1 MERLLERSNSDN
13 DFDVTS
19 SNQRKSRSSGTDTI
33 VYLREK
39 TVKDFELR
47 VEELRLKRQQLD
59 LEKQRQEASHSHIER
74 LMQSSQQQINAMLLL
89 IGKLTEKV

>member
-59 LEKQRQEASHSHIER
+59 LEKQRQEA
-74 LMQSSQQQINAMLLL
+74 
-89 IGKLTEKV
+89 T

>member
-19 SNQRKSRSSGTDTI
+19 SNQKKSRRSGTDTI

-59 LEKQRQEASHSHIER
+59 LEKQRQEA
-74 LMQSSQQQINAMLLL
+74 
-89 IGKLTEKV
+89 T

>member
-19 SNQRKSRSSGTDTI
+19 SNQKKSRSSGTDTI

-59 LEKQRQEASHSHIER
+59 LEKQRQEA
-74 LMQSSQQQINAMLLL
+74 
-89 IGKLTEKV
+89 T